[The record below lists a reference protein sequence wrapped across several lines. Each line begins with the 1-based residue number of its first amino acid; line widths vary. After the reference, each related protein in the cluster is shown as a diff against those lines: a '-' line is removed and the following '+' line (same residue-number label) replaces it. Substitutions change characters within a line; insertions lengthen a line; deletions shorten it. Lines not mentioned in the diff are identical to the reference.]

1 MDLVTTGLTIDVV
14 EMPSVDGCDECTE
27 GLQQAGG
34 VS

>member
-1 MDLVTTGLTIDVV
+1 MDLGTTSLTIDVV
-14 EMPSVDGCDECTE
+14 VMPSVDGCDKCTE